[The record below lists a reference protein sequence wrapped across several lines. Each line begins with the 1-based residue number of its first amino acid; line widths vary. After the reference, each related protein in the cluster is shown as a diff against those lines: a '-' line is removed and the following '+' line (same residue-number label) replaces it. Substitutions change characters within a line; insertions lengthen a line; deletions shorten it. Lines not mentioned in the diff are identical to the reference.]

1 MLGKA
6 NATFSIFNLKN
17 NYGWKDKTEQDLTSG
32 GEKIVTAIN
41 IIKPE

>member
-17 NYGWKDKTEQDLTSG
+17 NYGWKDKTEQEIDHKGL
-32 GEKIVTAIN
+32 KILFD
-41 IIKPE
+41 KSFDK